1 MVRTGHDALNI
12 FMSNVQFITPQILH
26 VDTGTMYEIGSL
38 FIRMQE
44 FYECPDERF
53 RGKYFTLDEY
63 TDWYA
68 GRHPQGKFSYFEDW
82 VGFNIP
88 GSSLIK
94 FWNVFTE
101 KEGILRPKEA
111 ELFTHIKDFVFNDD
125 PNFYVIGTF
134 DADERTIA
142 HETRH
147 ANYYLD
153 REYRQTCDD
162 IFKELPESVKDAV
175 TLRLLEMG
183 YSDTVIPDET
193 QAYFGT
199 ESPASLKVLFNLSE
213 SPKGWADKFKNVRP

>member
-63 TDWYA
+63 MDWYA

-82 VGFNIP
+82 AGFNIP

-111 ELFTHIKDFVFNDD
+111 ELFTHINAGKGNSEVFGRDLWYKVNDH
-125 PNFYVIGTF
+125 
-134 DADERTIA
+134 DAVKARAERTVKTFEHQLPLA
-142 HETRH
+142 DAPDQRYPYHEVPVAVH
-147 ANYYLD
+147 G
-153 REYRQTCDD
+153 
-162 IFKELPESVKDAV
+162 SVWDFYKAV
-175 TLRLLEMG
+175 G
-183 YSDTVIPDET
+183 YDHKAQQFVGI
-193 QAYFGT
+193 G
-199 ESPASLKVLFNLSE
+199 
-213 SPKGWADKFKNVRP
+213 NVK